1 MGSLYSPPTLSY
13 ILLYYHYIECVTHL
27 TSQCL
32 RDLDLPRLS
41 PSALSWP
48 HSLEPKRGKTYQD
61 QRLSRGSGPIS
72 RQTSSRTLITS
83 NISLPTLKWNQ
94 SSARTKFVL
103 LEWLN
108 SSRPTC
114 PTPRLDLDT
123 SLDISLDTSLTG
135 EISFSIKVMDI
146 TPHNMFV
153 WTLPSVS

>member
-1 MGSLYSPPTLSY
+1 MGTLSY

-41 PSALSWP
+41 PSAPSWP
-48 HSLEPKRGKTYQD
+48 HSLEPKRGKTCQD

-83 NISLPTLKWNQ
+83 NISLPTLKWSQ

-108 SSRPTC
+108 SSRLTC

-123 SLDISLDTSLTG
+123 SLDTSLTG
-135 EISFSIKVMDI
+135 EISFSIKVIDI

-153 WTLPSVS
+153 WTLPS

>member
-1 MGSLYSPPTLSY
+1 MGTLSY

-41 PSALSWP
+41 PSAPSWP
-48 HSLEPKRGKTYQD
+48 HSLEQRRGKTCQD

-83 NISLPTLKWNQ
+83 NISLPTPKWSQ
-94 SSARTKFVL
+94 FSVKTKFAL

-114 PTPRLDLDT
+114 LTPRHESRHKSNGRNL
-123 SLDISLDTSLTG
+123 IQHQV
-135 EISFSIKVMDI
+135 IDI

-153 WTLPSVS
+153 WTLPS